1 MVLAGGTVT
10 IHNDQLKQVMLF
22 AVGPDGDFSID
33 SWHHDPGSCRAFGLD
48 SVFGTGPGDLGY
60 RLAGVW
66 VSRRLGLGTGGG
78 MGCGGEG

>member
-33 SWHHDPGSCRAFGLD
+33 SWHHDPGSCRDFGLD
-48 SVFGTGPGDLGY
+48 PVFGNSPVDLSY

-66 VSRRLGLGTGGG
+66 VPHPWLLEVVGRVQVL
-78 MGCGGEG
+78 